1 MQKTTTLDIPMVG
14 EHLVSY
20 IINGDGSA
28 LSHVEMMDV
37 DDYLDDVKRLVT
49 ERINPYYE
57 GYNLHGLTF
66 SVSDQT
72 SFSKCEISGM
82 WNTCH
87 KVKVVGF
94 ISKKTQ

>member
-14 EHLVSY
+14 EHLISY

-28 LSHVEMMDV
+28 LSHVEMLDV
-37 DDYLDDVKRLVT
+37 DDYLEDVKRLVT

-57 GYNLHGLTF
+57 GYTLHGLTF

-87 KVKVVGF
+87 EIKVHGI
-94 ISKKTQ
+94 ISRK